1 MATAQLTPDND
12 AVVVEIFVAAPPAR
26 VFAAITDPAQTA
38 KWWGQK
44 GMYRVTES
52 KGDIRPGGKWSTR
65 GVGDDGTEFTVE
77 GEYLEIDPPRLLV
90 YTWNPSYSNLGET
103 VVRWELEPHDVHGL
117 HQRGPHK
124 VGTGTLVRIRH
135 SGFRGNLDQCKSHGD
150 GWVRV
155 LGWMQAFV
163 EEGKTVDTRS
173 EFRPS
178 SST

>member
-1 MATAQLTPDND
+1 
-12 AVVVEIFVAAPPAR
+12 
-26 VFAAITDPAQTA
+26 
-38 KWWGQK
+38 
-44 GMYRVTES
+44 
-52 KGDIRPGGKWSTR
+52 
-65 GVGDDGTEFTVE
+65 
-77 GEYLEIDPPRLLV
+77 
-90 YTWNPSYSNLGET
+90 
-103 VVRWELEPHDVHGL
+103 
-117 HQRGPHK
+117 
-124 VGTGTLVRIRH
+124 VRIRH